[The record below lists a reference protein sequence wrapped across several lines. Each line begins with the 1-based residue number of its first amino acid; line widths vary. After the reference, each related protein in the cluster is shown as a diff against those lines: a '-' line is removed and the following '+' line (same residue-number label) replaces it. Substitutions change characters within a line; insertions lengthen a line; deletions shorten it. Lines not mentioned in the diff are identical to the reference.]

1 MVLLK
6 TAVALIRNVVINT
19 EIETLQP
26 NYTYF
31 YVLSNKT
38 VCIASIGHKGTKSN
52 LEVAAGPQ
60 YTNCH
65 SSFIAFLL
73 RLLLDYSQFIF
84 ILIISAFVSGLES
97 R

>member
-1 MVLLK
+1 M
-6 TAVALIRNVVINT
+6 
-19 EIETLQP
+19 QP

-65 SSFIAFLL
+65 SSFIAHFKRESFSFLL
-73 RLLLDYSQFIF
+73 RLLDYSQFIF
-84 ILIISAFVSGLES
+84 ILIISVFVSGLES